1 MALQARRIFFLNS
14 DYILGS
20 FHFLPPQAVKSHLVW
35 KAKSVSASET
45 AAQTPTAIMMASA
58 SNLDTIVPNMKPSA
72 AEKQTLIRQ

>member
-1 MALQARRIFFLNS
+1 
-14 DYILGS
+14 
-20 FHFLPPQAVKSHLVW
+20 
-35 KAKSVSASET
+35 VSASET